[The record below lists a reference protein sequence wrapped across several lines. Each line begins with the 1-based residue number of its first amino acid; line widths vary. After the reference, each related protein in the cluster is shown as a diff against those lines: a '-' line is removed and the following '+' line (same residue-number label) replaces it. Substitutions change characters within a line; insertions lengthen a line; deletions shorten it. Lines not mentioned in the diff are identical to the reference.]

1 MSRHSTKHG
10 VRRSMVGSVAVLVV
24 VAITGYLFVTNLRV
38 NRTST
43 VSSDTAGLVEQR
55 VKQVNTLQKEV
66 NTLSNDVN
74 TMTKLSTDDNEPNNK
89 DDGGD
94 ASTVMPAVEGPGVTV
109 TLDDSPMWKQAVDS
123 SGSSADIDKYVIH
136 QQDIEAVINALWEGG
151 AEYMQVMDQRV
162 LFNSAVMCSGN
173 VISLHGKKYSPP
185 FTISA
190 IGNPDD
196 LAQALDDSPTIRIY
210 KQYVSA
216 FGLGWKVDRKKNL
229 HFDQCAKLLQP
240 LKYAKAAGGS
250 QESEQTDAGTAKGDD
265 DQ

>member
-1 MSRHSTKHG
+1 
-10 VRRSMVGSVAVLVV
+10 MVGSVAVLVV

-66 NTLSNDVN
+66 NALSNDVN
-74 TMTKLSTDDNEPNNK
+74 TMTKLSTNDNEPNNK

-123 SGSSADIDKYVIH
+123 SGSSVDIDKYVIH

-151 AEYMQVMDQRV
+151 AEYMKVMDQRV

-196 LAQALDDSPTIRIY
+196 LIQALDASPTIKIY

-216 FGLGWKVDRKKNL
+216 FGLGWKVEQKRNL

-250 QESEQTDAGTAKGDD
+250 QESESTAASTAKGDD